1 MITKEQFEDY
11 EAVRES
17 GVTNMFAWRTVSEI
31 SGLTKEEIMEIIKT
45 YEILC
50 NQYPSVRKA

>member
-11 EAVRES
+11 EAVRKS
-17 GVTNMFAWRTVSEI
+17 GVTNMYAWRTVSEI
-31 SGLTKEEIMEIIKT
+31 SSLTKEEIMEICKN

-50 NQYPSVRKA
+50 NQYPGVRKA